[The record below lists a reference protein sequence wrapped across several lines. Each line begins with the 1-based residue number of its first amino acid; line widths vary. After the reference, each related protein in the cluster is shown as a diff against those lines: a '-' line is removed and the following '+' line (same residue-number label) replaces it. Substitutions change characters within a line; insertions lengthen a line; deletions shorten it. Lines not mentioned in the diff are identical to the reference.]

1 MYGLDFASVIVGYV
15 VGVLLCYSTTHILF
29 VEADDENK

>member
-29 VEADDENK
+29 VEANNEDK